1 MAKPTTV
8 PMIKAKRGVA
18 LLLAVANA
26 SVLTVDGMGSAA
38 AAVIFSTNPAPIA
51 EKTASMGED
60 FSLDTLLDT
69 HFTQRKSAGK
79 STRGPTAMP
88 ASPELTGG
96 GEAQPTD
103 ADDTLLTGGGALLEG
118 LALEGGL
125 SWSPAITPGAPRKT
139 GAGQGP
145 AGAWRNGG
153 AGGAGDPG
161 VTLSLA
167 GGGAPDWRESLR
179 DAAPGSTAVPAYLRT
194 SAADP
199 RPAAGARTPA
209 AVELPAVPLPA
220 PGALLLGALAL
231 PFALR
236 LGRRRRA

>member
-1 MAKPTTV
+1 MAMTTALST
-8 PMIKAKRGVA
+8 IKAKRGVA
-18 LLLAVANA
+18 LLLALSNA

-38 AAVIFSTNPAPIA
+38 AAVIFSTSPAPIA

-60 FSLDTLLDT
+60 FNLETLLDT

-88 ASPELTGG
+88 ASPELTGS

-103 ADDTLLTGGGALLEG
+103 AGDTLLTGGGALLEG

-125 SWSPAITPGAPRKT
+125 SWSPVVTPSAPRKT

-145 AGAWRNGG
+145 AGAWRN
-153 AGGAGDPG
+153 GGAGDPG

-179 DAAPGSTAVPAYLRT
+179 DAAPGSAAVPAYLRT

-199 RPAAGARTPA
+199 GPAAGARTPA
-209 AVELPAVPLPA
+209 AVDLPAVPLPA